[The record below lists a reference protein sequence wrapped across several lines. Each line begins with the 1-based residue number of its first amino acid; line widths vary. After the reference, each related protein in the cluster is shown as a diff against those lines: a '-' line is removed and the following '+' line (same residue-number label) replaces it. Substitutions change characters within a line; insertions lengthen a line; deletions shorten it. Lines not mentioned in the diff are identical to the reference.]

1 MLIDTHCH
9 LYDDKFSGDLE
20 DVIRKSNEAGVMR
33 MIIPAS
39 DLKTS
44 LAAADIARRFEG
56 VYAACGVHPHDAADA
71 SDGDYGEIERLL
83 GNDRVVACGEIGL
96 DYHYDFS
103 PRGIQKEALARQA
116 DLAKRLGMPVIL
128 HSREA
133 FRDLADI
140 LKSEGCSFG
149 VVHCFSDT
157 VLEARILLDMGFY
170 IGFTGSVTFK
180 NADDIREAASYVPLD
195 RILFETDSPY
205 LAPVPYRGKRNDP
218 SLIPVIAERLADIKG
233 ISKGALADAVW
244 HNARKLFSI
253 D

>member
-44 LAAADIARRFEG
+44 FAAADIAGRCEG

-71 SDGDYGEIERLL
+71 SDGDYYEIERLL
-83 GNDRVVACGEIGL
+83 WNDRVVACGEIGL

-116 DLAKRLGMPVIL
+116 ALAKRLGMPVIL

-140 LKSEGCSFG
+140 LKSEGCSLG

-233 ISKGALADAVW
+233 ISKEALADAVW

>member
-233 ISKGALADAVW
+233 ISKEALADAVW

>member
-1 MLIDTHCH
+1 
-9 LYDDKFSGDLE
+9 
-20 DVIRKSNEAGVMR
+20 
-33 MIIPAS
+33 
-39 DLKTS
+39 
-44 LAAADIARRFEG
+44 
-56 VYAACGVHPHDAADA
+56 
-71 SDGDYGEIERLL
+71 
-83 GNDRVVACGEIGL
+83 
-96 DYHYDFS
+96 
-103 PRGIQKEALARQA
+103 
-116 DLAKRLGMPVIL
+116 
-128 HSREA
+128 
-133 FRDLADI
+133 LADI
-140 LKSEGCSFG
+140 RKSEGCSFG

-233 ISKGALADAVW
+233 ISKETLADAVW